1 MDSPFGP
8 KEYGLKN
15 NYRNFEITPWDDD
28 GKMIIKCVV
37 AVKNVPFLTET
48 RCTQTYQIKIK
59 KDYQIVIEL
68 DSKTIDAPYSDTFSC
83 KEVWIAMQSTHDKNY
98 IIFSRYMNVVFVKR
112 TLFKGKI
119 TTEAEKGIIENA
131 KLWLTMAKQEGFFNL
146 KAASQMDSLN

>member
-1 MDSPFGP
+1 M
-8 KEYGLKN
+8 
-15 NYRNFEITPWDDD
+15 
-28 GKMIIKCVV
+28 
-37 AVKNVPFLTET
+37 
-48 RCTQTYQIKIK
+48 
-59 KDYQIVIEL
+59 IEL

-131 KLWLTMAKQEGFFNL
+131 KLWLTMAK
-146 KAASQMDSLN
+146 